1 MRRRPPRSKRTY
13 TLFPYTTL
21 VRSVDLS
28 GAVREVTAYEY
39 DGLGRFI
46 RQTAS
51 DGAVTCY
58 TYDLAGRVLN
68 TILPDGTVIGK
79 SYAAQSQGDYP
90 TQISVNDYVVGSR
103 TYDGLIRITGNQ
115 SGGRRERMVC

>member
-1 MRRRPPRSKRTY
+1 MRISDWSSDVCSSDLLEKPSRVER
-13 TLFPYTTL
+13 
-21 VRSVDLS
+21 VDLS

-39 DGLGRFI
+39 DGLGRCI

-79 SYAAQSQGDYP
+79 SYAAQSQGDRKS
-90 TQISVNDYVVGSR
+90 TRLNSSH
-103 TYDGLIRITGNQ
+103 
-115 SGGRRERMVC
+115 